1 MLGAL
6 DQSCSAQRGVPMTAL
21 IRASAPSQVQLTA
34 ILTRLH
40 VVAGCIHN
48 DISARNVFICTNS
61 GVVRL
66 ANFFFSQF
74 PKRVPG
80 ASIHLSKSASQN
92 HPHLLLIRFLQL
104 PVSS

>member
-1 MLGAL
+1 MVTVPSGRAAARLLSDDEEWSSMLGAW

-80 ASIHLSKSASQN
+80 A
-92 HPHLLLIRFLQL
+92 
-104 PVSS
+104 